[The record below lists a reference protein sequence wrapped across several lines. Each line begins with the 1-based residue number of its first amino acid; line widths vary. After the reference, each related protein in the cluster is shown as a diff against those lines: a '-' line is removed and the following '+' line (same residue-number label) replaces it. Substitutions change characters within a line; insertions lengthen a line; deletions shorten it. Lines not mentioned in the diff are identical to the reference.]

1 MEFNLKF
8 YLKFIDW
15 LKCLIHEF
23 TQRLTSVNKMEE
35 KTQESSK
42 VYGKELNENK

>member
-1 MEFNLKF
+1 MKF

-15 LKCLIHEF
+15 LKSMIYEF
-23 TQRLTSVNKMEE
+23 TQRLASVNKIEE

-42 VYGKELNENK
+42 VYGK

>member
-1 MEFNLKF
+1 MKF

-23 TQRLTSVNKMEE
+23 TQRLASANKMEE
-35 KTQESSK
+35 KTEESSK
-42 VYGKELNENK
+42 VYEKEMNEHK